1 MILTEDCLKVIQ
13 SIHFSKYSKVFP
25 WIKLGHEKATYLD
38 HISLAPWRIA
48 FTELYVNVMPSAF
61 IEGDYKKHQY
71 EIHYCVYWEN
81 IDITTCNST
90 QLCLTENP
98 YDIVLRRVFHA
109 GIFFSEEIYTSIF
122 LIKENQFPPPHPY
135 PPATPW
141 FTVIATKLRI
151 WSLATLAMNYS

>member
-13 SIHFSKYSKVFP
+13 SIHFSKYSKVFS
-25 WIKLGHEKATYLD
+25 WIKLGHEKATHLD

-81 IDITTCNST
+81 VDITTCNST
-90 QLCLTENP
+90 RLCLTENP
-98 YDIVLRRVFHA
+98 CDMVLRRIFHV
-109 GIFFSEEIYTSIF
+109 GIFFFPEEIYTSIF
-122 LIKENQFPPPHPY
+122 LIKKNQLPPSHPHH
-135 PPATPW
+135 PATSM
-141 FTVIATKLRI
+141 KLRI

>member
-71 EIHYCVYWEN
+71 KIHYWFYWEN
-81 IDITTCNST
+81 VDITTCNST
-90 QLCLTENP
+90 QLSLIENP
-98 YDIVLRRVFHA
+98 YDTVLKREFSARKSSFLLRKFMLP
-109 GIFFSEEIYTSIF
+109 FFW
-122 LIKENQFPPPHPY
+122 LKENNTSTQPLSF
-135 PPATPW
+135 A
-141 FTVIATKLRI
+141 VGAKKLRI
-151 WSLATLAMNYS
+151 WSWATTLALSYS